1 MKKLNSVFL
10 GLTMAFAFSIQSS
23 PVVAGQGGIIPLSGE
38 EMFRSIYFAQ
48 GRLVKDI
55 PVLAHSKLKGFLDA
69 DLDINSRSALLAD
82 QTVEAITKAEP
93 AFFAEFH
100 DAIISG
106 DYVTTRDAVKK
117 GGDLFLSTVRR
128 IALAQQSQ
136 GSDGIM
142 PDGLALALPINV
154 AVAVNV
160 AGVINVAAAV
170 AAYYYLAVYSQVAMW
185 GPNTSNDSLPYDG
198 LQGDML
204 TAQLVKKAN
213 ERI

>member
-1 MKKLNSVFL
+1 M
-10 GLTMAFAFSIQSS
+10 
-23 PVVAGQGGIIPLSGE
+23 PV
-38 EMFRSIYFAQ
+38 
-48 GRLVKDI
+48 
-55 PVLAHSKLKGFLDA
+55 
-69 DLDINSRSALLAD
+69 
-82 QTVEAITKAEP
+82 
-93 AFFAEFH
+93 
-100 DAIISG
+100 
-106 DYVTTRDAVKK
+106 
-117 GGDLFLSTVRR
+117 
-128 IALAQQSQ
+128 
-136 GSDGIM
+136 
-142 PDGLALALPINV
+142 GLALALPINV